1 MSLSINNKYNAKLRK
16 MVNDLDRSPA
26 DSANFPEMLP
36 MKIGGRPPRKHVLST
51 SVPYAPPL
59 AEVLEA
65 ERELRSNP
73 MHVSGGNVFDDIG
86 KHVKDAAKSAAK
98 SAKVVGTKA
107 IKATK
112 KDIADVKRVA
122 NEIAKSKEG
131 KMVAK
136 VGKKVGKEVGKVAID
151 SVKESARLG
160 LDIATKAA
168 PALGGLAGAALA
180 VASLN
185 PELAPVAGAIGAA
198 AASELAKRGRTAV
211 KKSTGLGIINKEE
224 LKKLKKKVKKEV
236 KEFKEDVKKGSG
248 LSKELKDEI
257 KQDAKKAMKELK
269 ELKKKVKKEIKTK
282 EGSGKPANKWVMH
295 VKQYANEHGIPYKEA
310 MSKAKASYKKSF

>member
-16 MVNDLDRSPA
+16 IMHDLDRSPSE
-26 DSANFPEMLP
+26 SANYPEMIE
-36 MKIGGRPPRKHVLST
+36 MRIGGRPPRKHVLST

-59 AEVLEA
+59 AEILEA

-73 MHVSGGNVFDDIG
+73 IHGGNVFDDIG
-86 KHVKDAAKSAAK
+86 KHVKDAAKSATK
-98 SAKVVGTKA
+98 SAKIVGKKA
-107 IKATK
+107 IRATK

-185 PELAPVAGAIGAA
+185 PEMAPIAGAIGSA
-198 AASELAKRGRTAV
+198 AASELAKRGRSAV

-236 KEFKEDVKKGSG
+236 KEFKEDVKGSG
-248 LSKELKDEI
+248 LSKELKDEM

-282 EGSGKPANKWVMH
+282 DEKKGSGKLVNKWVMH

-310 MSKAKASYKKSF
+310 MSKAKASYKK